1 MTTLRSLLFNIY
13 FIGGTALTIFIGLPM
28 LAFPPPLLTR
38 FIVFWATS
46 MIAGLRVIC
55 GVRLE
60 VTGVE
65 NLPPGGV
72 IIAAKHQSA
81 FDTMVWLKL
90 APTSVYVAK
99 KELLEIPGWGWLAR
113 HCGQLSVDRTAG
125 AAAMRTLVRETKARL
140 ADGRPVV
147 IFPEGTRTAPGER
160 VPYQPGVAAMAAASG
175 AQVVPVATDSGRLWG
190 RRAFRKMPGVIHISI
205 LPPLPPGLPR
215 AALMSRLEEAI
226 ETETARLYN
235 PQEYVDKSG
244 ERRRPALHSGGQGYG
259 SNN

>member
-13 FIGGTALTIFIGLPM
+13 FMGGTALTIIIGLPM

-38 FIVFWATS
+38 FIVFWASS

-55 GVRLE
+55 GIRLE
-60 VTGVE
+60 VTGME
-65 NLPPGGV
+65 NLPPGGA

-81 FDTMVWLKL
+81 FDTLVWLKL
-90 APTSVYVAK
+90 LPNSVYVAK

-175 AQVVPVATDSGRLWG
+175 ATVVPVATDSGRVWG
-190 RRAFRKMPGVIHISI
+190 RRAFRKTPGVIHVSI
-205 LPPLPPGLPR
+205 LSPLPRGLPR
-215 AALMSRLEEAI
+215 AALMAQLEAAI
-226 ETETARLYN
+226 ETETARLFD
-235 PQEYVDKSG
+235 PQGDVDN
-244 ERRRPALHSGGQGYG
+244 SGGKGRG
-259 SNN
+259 